1 MPLQFIS
8 DDKGNKIAVIL
19 PIDEYQRICEALK
32 ELESIRAYDAAK
44 ALNSEAIPFEQA
56 IKETE
61 KARMSYRIFIPSEES
76 TKRTIKGPRRR
87 LGVDPF

>member
-19 PIDEYQRICEALK
+19 PIEEYKRICEQLE

-44 ALNSEAIPFEQA
+44 ASKSEAIPFEQA
-56 IKETE
+56 IEEIE
-61 KARMSYRIFIPSEES
+61 KSRE
-76 TKRTIKGPRRR
+76 
-87 LGVDPF
+87 